1 MHTLS
6 KWIRQIHR
14 WLVMPF
20 LMAIV
25 WVIIGTLRGGV
36 AFKSPGWL
44 NIIAIGSLFS
54 LLLTG
59 LYMFAQYYWTK
70 RRRAR

>member
-1 MHTLS
+1 MHTLG

-20 LMAIV
+20 LLAILMAL
-25 WVIIGTLRGGV
+25 IGTIRGGE
-36 AFKSPGWL
+36 AFKLPDWL
-44 NIIAIGSLFS
+44 TIIVIGSLLS

-59 LYMFAQYYWTK
+59 VYMFAQHYWTK
-70 RRRAR
+70 WRRSR

>member
-1 MHTLS
+1 MHTLN

-20 LMAIV
+20 LLAII
-25 WVIIGTLRGGV
+25 WVIISTLGGGEG
-36 AFKSPGWL
+36 FKSPAWL
-44 NIIAIGSLFS
+44 TIIAIGSLLS

-59 LYMFAQYYWTK
+59 AYMFAQHYLTK
-70 RRRAR
+70 WRRAK

>member
-1 MHTLS
+1 MHTLN

-20 LMAIV
+20 LLAII
-25 WVIIGTLRGGV
+25 WVIISTLGGGEG
-36 AFKSPGWL
+36 FKSPDWL
-44 NIIAIGSLFS
+44 TIIAIGSLLS

-59 LYMFAQYYWTK
+59 GYMFAQHYWTQW
-70 RRRAR
+70 RRSR